1 MSSLPGRLEPSQ
13 ENAFDTATTDAVDH
27 RRLRTRQ
34 LGTTLPPLD
43 ALWSFRRREA
53 TDTNVLK
60 AMRASIVWRGAD
72 AWDALRIAAR
82 YSRWVRVPVLV
93 SRALLAEGKDARRRF
108 GRSLPGQAA
117 DVTRVATVNGLTP
130 DEYYAAGLARYGGG
144 DEILHYLPF
153 DLIRACAYRLSGS
166 WLDRIKDKLLFER
179 TCRAAGLRVV
189 RTITVAKAAGMLTPD
204 GDAFAGALP
213 DRDLILKPISAEQ
226 GRGVEMWRNIGPDRF
241 SGADNG
247 TLSSEGLARR
257 ASSLAGELGSAM
269 LLQERL
275 ENHPD
280 LRPIA
285 GAALATTRIVTMN
298 NERGEPEIVDSFYRT
313 SIRPDAAVDNFHAGG
328 MLFPVDITSGVLRPG
343 LTDRQHDPTPITH
356 HPETGARVAGVTHPG
371 WTAMAELALRLH
383 RLFPDLVMPGWD
395 VGFDRAG
402 PIAVEGNNTSAISI
416 NRQATFAGVAGT
428 RTLALMAYHARRWL
442 ELNEPEHSRR
452 RFARHGM
459 PPQRALP

>member
-189 RTITVAKAAGMLTPD
+189 RTITIFPSGTSKDETI
-204 GDAFAGALP
+204 AFK
-213 DRDLILKPISAEQ
+213 R
-226 GRGVEMWRNIGPDRF
+226 
-241 SGADNG
+241 
-247 TLSSEGLARR
+247 
-257 ASSLAGELGSAM
+257 
-269 LLQERL
+269 
-275 ENHPD
+275 
-280 LRPIA
+280 
-285 GAALATTRIVTMN
+285 GAATIAVHARVPLVPAFFQGPKRVQARHLLRRPVVRVTF
-298 NERGEPEIVDSFYRT
+298 GSPIPT
-313 SIRPDAAVDNFHAGG
+313 AAVAIGKQTTIELTRQLEAEVG
-328 MLFPVDITSGVLRPG
+328 KLRSM
-343 LTDRQHDPTPITH
+343 TESR
-356 HPETGARVAGVTHPG
+356 
-371 WTAMAELALRLH
+371 LA
-383 RLFPDLVMPGWD
+383 
-395 VGFDRAG
+395 A
-402 PIAVEGNNTSAISI
+402 A
-416 NRQATFAGVAGT
+416 
-428 RTLALMAYHARRWL
+428 
-442 ELNEPEHSRR
+442 
-452 RFARHGM
+452 
-459 PPQRALP
+459 